1 MWVGGGFWVGWLVF
15 IRELVST
22 VKPTHKD
29 PEPWACPANG
39 TWPILLELY
48 FDPIKLIGIQDTGG
62 IHLGYRTFHLF
73 QTTCP
78 FCPENN
84 ITILSRKTWIGPH
97 RSTGEVPNRKV
108 NQFELWYHQCV
119 KQETEELLMS
129 HFVWRALQFSQQ
141 CFLWQV
147 SNLLDL
153 KGKKS

>member
-73 QTTCP
+73 FRQHALSVLK
-78 FCPENN
+78 
-84 ITILSRKTWIGPH
+84 ITLQYYRWKLGLILTVPLVKSQIEKWTSLSSDITNASNKKL
-97 RSTGEVPNRKV
+97 RSCWWATLVGG
-108 NQFELWYHQCV
+108 L
-119 KQETEELLMS
+119 S
-129 HFVWRALQFSQQ
+129 S
-141 CFLWQV
+141 FLSNV
-147 SNLLDL
+147 SCD
-153 KGKKS
+153 KCQSCWT